1 MGYGSP
7 SIQWLW
13 QTKGDQ
19 GQGGQR
25 HMDQCQ
31 YLGMRWK
38 SRMSNSYRVAGAAGT
53 SPLNPGLGAINDK
66 AKKENALENRS
77 KRHSQHPP
85 PSFTPSGAFRGISP
99 SGLKGYDNHHYQEE
113 KSPHQQF
120 KSQIVTLSELQ
131 RRLLRG
137 GVPRVFH
144 TDPPEVKCQPHRL
157 VCTSPLQTS
166 QTFPTIQRQGESM
179 SFGSPMAGKR
189 WPY

>member
-1 MGYGSP
+1 
-7 SIQWLW
+7 
-13 QTKGDQ
+13 
-19 GQGGQR
+19 
-25 HMDQCQ
+25 MDQCQ
-31 YLGMRWK
+31 CLGMRWK

-113 KSPHQQF
+113 QSPHQQF

-131 RRLLRG
+131 WRLLRG
-137 GVPRVFH
+137 GGPKSLPYGPPRS
-144 TDPPEVKCQPHRL
+144 KM
-157 VCTSPLQTS
+157 STS
-166 QTFPTIQRQGESM
+166 QACMHLPTADITDFPYHSEAGGKHVFRQPYGRQE
-179 SFGSPMAGKR
+179 MALLIGDRGGWTPLMAPLYELKGI
-189 WPY
+189 